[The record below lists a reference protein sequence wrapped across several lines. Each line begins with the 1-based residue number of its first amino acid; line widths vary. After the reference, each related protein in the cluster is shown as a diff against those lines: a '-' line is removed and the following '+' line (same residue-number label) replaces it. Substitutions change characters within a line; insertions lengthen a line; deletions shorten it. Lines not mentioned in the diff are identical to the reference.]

1 MKKNFGKRLKCL
13 AITAMACAVL
23 ATGCANK
30 TDLNEAVAVINGEEL
45 TLGMAKFYAKIQQV
59 TYETYYGSLFGEDM
73 WSQTFDGTTTFG
85 DSTREGIL
93 EELKQLYIINQHA
106 SEYNVSLS
114 EEDNKKI
121 EETAA
126 KFMEDNSND
135 AKTAMG
141 ADEEQI
147 KKFLSLYTVR
157 DRVMDA
163 ILEGVDREVSDDE
176 AAQKTISY
184 VVLTAEGEADAEGNA
199 TEPTEEELAN
209 KKAEATKLSEDSI
222 ASGDFE
228 ATVTNAGLT
237 SSKTSYKN
245 AEDEEASL
253 DSAVLAAADELSDGE
268 TSDVIETEDGF
279 YVVNMV
285 STFDEEATESK
296 KAEIISE
303 RETEYFENLYSGWE
317 EASEI
322 TVNDKVWAKVQF
334 DGNLSM
340 YVEENTEAPAEES
353 ADDSADEVKTD
364 DAAGTEAEGDT
375 ADTTE
380 NSAAG
385 TENEPQSE
393 EADGTSEKPGDGEN
407 DESTYIENGTEGESE
422 NDAEN
427 SEE

>member
-1 MKKNFGKRLKCL
+1 MKKNFGRKLKCL
-13 AITAMACAVL
+13 AISVMACAVL
-23 ATGCANK
+23 AAGCANK

-45 TLGMAKFYAKIQQV
+45 PLGMAKFYAKIQQV

-73 WSQTFDGTTTFG
+73 WSQSFDGTTTFG
-85 DSTREGIL
+85 DSTREGVL
-93 EELKQLYIINQHA
+93 EELKQMYIINQHA
-106 SEYNVSLS
+106 AEYNVSLS

-126 KFMEDNSND
+126 KFMKDNSSD

-147 KKFLSLYTVR
+147 KKFLSLYTVQS
-157 DRVMDA
+157 RVMNA
-163 ILEGVDREVSDDE
+163 ILEGVDREVSDEE

-184 VVLTAEGEADAEGNA
+184 VVLSAEGEADEEGNTA
-199 TEPTEEELAN
+199 EPTEEELAN

-245 AEDEEASL
+245 AEDEDASL

-285 STFDEEATESK
+285 STFDKDATETR

-303 RETEYFENLYSGWE
+303 RESEYFENLYSGWE

-322 TVNDKVWAKVQF
+322 TINEKAWAKVQF

-340 YVEENTEAPAEES
+340 YVKENTEATSEEPADGA
-353 ADDSADEVKTD
+353 ADNE
-364 DAAGTEAEGDT
+364 AAGDTSDTTADGAADTEA
-375 ADTTE
+375 
-380 NSAAG
+380 
-385 TENEPQSE
+385 EPQSE
-393 EADGTSEKPGDGEN
+393 EAGGTSEKPGDDEN
-407 DESTYIENGTEGESE
+407 DESAYIEDETEGESE
-422 NDAEN
+422 NDTENNAE
-427 SEE
+427 

>member
-1 MKKNFGKRLKCL
+1 MKRNFGRKLKCL
-13 AITAMACAVL
+13 AISVMACAVL
-23 ATGCANK
+23 AAGCANK

-45 TLGMAKFYAKIQQV
+45 PLGMAKFYAKIQQV

-73 WSQTFDGTTTFG
+73 WSQSFDGTTTFG
-85 DSTREGIL
+85 DSTREGVL
-93 EELKQLYIINQHA
+93 EELKQMYIINQHA
-106 SEYNVSLS
+106 AEYNVSLS

-126 KFMEDNSND
+126 KFMKDNSSD

-147 KKFLSLYTVR
+147 KKFLSLYTVQS
-157 DRVMDA
+157 RVMNA
-163 ILEGVDREVSDDE
+163 ILEGVDREVSDEE

-184 VVLTAEGEADAEGNA
+184 VVLSAEGEADEEGNTA
-199 TEPTEEELAN
+199 EPTEEELAN

-245 AEDEEASL
+245 AEDEDASL

-285 STFDEEATESK
+285 STFDKDATETR

-303 RETEYFENLYSGWE
+303 RESEYFENLYSGWE

-322 TVNDKVWAKVQF
+322 TINEKTWAKVQF

-340 YVEENTEAPAEES
+340 YVKENTEATAEEP
-353 ADDSADEVKTD
+353 ADGATD
-364 DAAGTEAEGDT
+364 NEAAGDT
-375 ADTTE
+375 SDTTE
-380 NSAAG
+380 DGAAD
-385 TENEPQSE
+385 TEAEPQSE
-393 EADGTSEKPGDGEN
+393 EAGQTSEKPGDDEN
-407 DESTYIENGTEGESE
+407 AESAYVEDETEGESE
-422 NDAEN
+422 NDTENNAE
-427 SEE
+427 

>member
-1 MKKNFGKRLKCL
+1 MKKNFGRKLKCL
-13 AITAMACAVL
+13 AISVMVCAVL
-23 ATGCANK
+23 AAGCANK

-45 TLGMAKFYAKIQQV
+45 PLGMAKFYAKIQQV

-73 WSQTFDGTTTFG
+73 WSQSFDGTTTFG
-85 DSTREGIL
+85 DSTREGVL
-93 EELKQLYIINQHA
+93 EELKQMYIINQHA
-106 SEYNVSLS
+106 AEYNVSLS

-126 KFMEDNSND
+126 KFMKDNSSD

-147 KKFLSLYTVR
+147 KKFLSLYTVQS
-157 DRVMDA
+157 RVMNA
-163 ILEGVDREVSDDE
+163 ILEGVDREVSDEE

-184 VVLTAEGEADAEGNA
+184 VVLSAEGEADEEGNT

-245 AEDEEASL
+245 AEDEDASL

-285 STFDEEATESK
+285 STFDKDATETR

-303 RETEYFENLYSGWE
+303 RESEYFENLYSGWE

-322 TVNDKVWAKVQF
+322 TINEKTWAKVQF

-340 YVEENTEAPAEES
+340 YVKENTEATAEES
-353 ADDSADEVKTD
+353 KDGAADNE
-364 DAAGTEAEGDT
+364 AAGDT
-375 ADTTE
+375 SDTTE
-380 NSAAG
+380 DGAAD
-385 TENEPQSE
+385 TEAEPQSE
-393 EADGTSEKPGDGEN
+393 EAGQTSEKPGDDEN
-407 DESTYIENGTEGESE
+407 AESAYVEDETEGESE
-422 NDAEN
+422 NDTENNAE
-427 SEE
+427 

>member
-1 MKKNFGKRLKCL
+1 MKKNFGKKLKCL
-13 AITAMACAVL
+13 AISAMACAVL
-23 ATGCANK
+23 VAGCANK

-45 TLGMAKFYAKIQQV
+45 PLGMAKFYAKIQQV

-73 WSQTFDGTTTFG
+73 WSQSFDGTTTFG
-85 DSTREGIL
+85 DSTREGVL
-93 EELKQLYIINQHA
+93 EELKQMYIINQHA
-106 SEYNVSLS
+106 AEYNVSLS

-126 KFMEDNSND
+126 KFMKDNSSD

-147 KKFLSLYTVR
+147 KKFLSLYTVQG
-157 DRVMDA
+157 RVTDA
-163 ILEGVDREVSDDE
+163 ILEGVDREVSDEE

-184 VVLTAEGEADAEGNA
+184 VVLSAEGEADEEGNTA
-199 TEPTEEELAN
+199 EPTEEELAN

-245 AEDEEASL
+245 AEDEDASL

-285 STFDEEATESK
+285 STFDKDATETR

-303 RETEYFENLYSGWE
+303 RESEYFENLYSGWE

-322 TVNDKVWAKVQF
+322 TINEKAWAKVQF

-340 YVEENTEAPAEES
+340 YVKENTEATSEEPADGA
-353 ADDSADEVKTD
+353 ADN
-364 DAAGTEAEGDT
+364 EA
-375 ADTTE
+375 
-380 NSAAG
+380 
-385 TENEPQSE
+385 EPQSE
-393 EADGTSEKPGDGEN
+393 EAGGTSEKPGDDEN
-407 DESTYIENGTEGESE
+407 AESAYVEDETEGESE
-422 NDAEN
+422 NDTENNAE
-427 SEE
+427 

>member
-1 MKKNFGKRLKCL
+1 MKKNFGKKLKCL
-13 AITAMACAVL
+13 AISVMACAVL
-23 ATGCANK
+23 AAGCANK
-30 TDLNEAVAVINGEEL
+30 TDLNEAVAVINGEDL
-45 TLGMAKFYAKIQQV
+45 PLGMAKFYAKIQQV

-73 WSQTFDGTTTFG
+73 WSQSFDGTTTFG
-85 DSTREGIL
+85 DSTREGVL
-93 EELKQLYIINQHA
+93 EELKQMYIINQHA
-106 SEYNVSLS
+106 AEYNVSLS

-126 KFMEDNSND
+126 KFMKDNSSD

-147 KKFLSLYTVR
+147 KKFLSLYTVQS
-157 DRVMDA
+157 RVMNA
-163 ILEGVDREVSDDE
+163 ILEGVDREVSDEE

-184 VVLTAEGEADAEGNA
+184 VVLSAEGEADEEGNTA
-199 TEPTEEELAN
+199 EPTEEELAN

-245 AEDEEASL
+245 AEDEDASL

-285 STFDEEATESK
+285 STFDKDATETR

-303 RETEYFENLYSGWE
+303 RESEYFENLYSGWE

-322 TVNDKVWAKVQF
+322 TINEKTWAKVQF

-340 YVEENTEAPAEES
+340 YVKENTEATAEES
-353 ADDSADEVKTD
+353 KDGAADNE
-364 DAAGTEAEGDT
+364 AAGDT
-375 ADTTE
+375 SDTTE
-380 NSAAG
+380 DGAAD
-385 TENEPQSE
+385 TEAEPQSE
-393 EADGTSEKPGDGEN
+393 EAGQTSEKPGDDEN
-407 DESTYIENGTEGESE
+407 AESAYVEDETEGESE
-422 NDAEN
+422 NDTENNAE
-427 SEE
+427 

>member
-1 MKKNFGKRLKCL
+1 MKRNFGRKLKCL
-13 AITAMACAVL
+13 AISVMACAVL
-23 ATGCANK
+23 AAGCANK

-45 TLGMAKFYAKIQQV
+45 PLGMAKFYAKIQQV

-73 WSQTFDGTTTFG
+73 WSQSFDGTTTFG
-85 DSTREGIL
+85 DSTREGVL
-93 EELKQLYIINQHA
+93 EELKQMYIINQHA
-106 SEYNVSLS
+106 AEYNVSLS

-126 KFMEDNSND
+126 KFMKDNSSD

-147 KKFLSLYTVR
+147 KKFLSLYTVQS
-157 DRVMDA
+157 RVMNA
-163 ILEGVDREVSDDE
+163 ILEGVDREVSDEE

-184 VVLTAEGEADAEGNA
+184 VVLSAEGEADEEGNTA
-199 TEPTEEELAN
+199 EPTEEELAN

-245 AEDEEASL
+245 AEDEDASL

-285 STFDEEATESK
+285 STFDKDATETR

-303 RETEYFENLYSGWE
+303 RESEYFENLYSGWE

-322 TVNDKVWAKVQF
+322 TINEKTWAKVQF

-340 YVEENTEAPAEES
+340 YVKENTEATAEEP
-353 ADDSADEVKTD
+353 ADGAAD
-364 DAAGTEAEGDT
+364 TEA
-375 ADTTE
+375 
-380 NSAAG
+380 
-385 TENEPQSE
+385 EPQSE
-393 EADGTSEKPGDGEN
+393 EAGQTSEKPGDDEN
-407 DESTYIENGTEGESE
+407 AESAYVEDETEGESE
-422 NDAEN
+422 NDTENNAE
-427 SEE
+427 

>member
-1 MKKNFGKRLKCL
+1 MKKNFGKKLKCL
-13 AITAMACAVL
+13 AISAMACAVL
-23 ATGCANK
+23 VAGCANK

-45 TLGMAKFYAKIQQV
+45 PLGMAKFYAKIQQV

-73 WSQTFDGTTTFG
+73 WSQSFDGTTTFG
-85 DSTREGIL
+85 DSTREGVL
-93 EELKQLYIINQHA
+93 EELKQMYIINQHA
-106 SEYNVSLS
+106 AEYNVSLS

-126 KFMEDNSND
+126 KFMKDNSSD

-147 KKFLSLYTVR
+147 KKFLSLYTVQG
-157 DRVMDA
+157 RVTDA
-163 ILEGVDREVSDDE
+163 ILEGVDREVSDEE

-184 VVLTAEGEADAEGNA
+184 VVLSAEGEADEEGNTA
-199 TEPTEEELAN
+199 EPTEEELAN

-245 AEDEEASL
+245 AEDEDASL

-285 STFDEEATESK
+285 STFDKDATETR

-303 RETEYFENLYSGWE
+303 RESEYFENLYSGWE

-322 TVNDKVWAKVQF
+322 TINEKAWAKVQF

-340 YVEENTEAPAEES
+340 YVKENTEATSEEPADGA
-353 ADDSADEVKTD
+353 ADN
-364 DAAGTEAEGDT
+364 EA
-375 ADTTE
+375 
-380 NSAAG
+380 
-385 TENEPQSE
+385 EPQSE
-393 EADGTSEKPGDGEN
+393 EAGQTSEKPGDDEN
-407 DESTYIENGTEGESE
+407 AESAYVEDETEGESE
-422 NDAEN
+422 NDTENNAE
-427 SEE
+427 

>member
-1 MKKNFGKRLKCL
+1 MKKNFGKKLKCL
-13 AITAMACAVL
+13 AISAMACAVL
-23 ATGCANK
+23 AAGCANK

-45 TLGMAKFYAKIQQV
+45 PLGMAKFYAKIQQV

-73 WSQTFDGTTTFG
+73 WSQSFDGTTTFG
-85 DSTREGIL
+85 DSTREGVL
-93 EELKQLYIINQHA
+93 EELKQMYIINQHA
-106 SEYNVSLS
+106 AEYNVSLS

-126 KFMEDNSND
+126 KFMKDNSSD

-147 KKFLSLYTVR
+147 KKFLSLYTVQG
-157 DRVMDA
+157 RVTDA
-163 ILEGVDREVSDDE
+163 ILEGVDREVSDEE

-184 VVLTAEGEADAEGNA
+184 VVLSAEGEADEEGNA
-199 TEPTEEELAN
+199 AEPTEEELAN

-245 AEDEEASL
+245 AEDEDASL
-253 DSAVLAAADELSDGE
+253 DSAVLAAADELSEGE

-285 STFDEEATESK
+285 STFDKDATETR

-303 RETEYFENLYSGWE
+303 RESEYFENLYSGWE

-322 TVNDKVWAKVQF
+322 TINEKAWAKVQF

-340 YVEENTEAPAEES
+340 YVKENTEATAEEPKDGA
-353 ADDSADEVKTD
+353 ADNE
-364 DAAGTEAEGDT
+364 AAGDT
-375 ADTTE
+375 SDTTE
-380 NSAAG
+380 DGAAD
-385 TENEPQSE
+385 TEAEPQSE
-393 EADGTSEKPGDGEN
+393 EAGQTSEKPGDDEN
-407 DESTYIENGTEGESE
+407 AESAYVEDETEGESE
-422 NDAEN
+422 NDTENNAE
-427 SEE
+427 

>member
-1 MKKNFGKRLKCL
+1 MKKNFGRKLKCL
-13 AITAMACAVL
+13 AISVMVCAVL
-23 ATGCANK
+23 AAGCANK

-45 TLGMAKFYAKIQQV
+45 PLGMAKFYAKIQQV

-73 WSQTFDGTTTFG
+73 WSQSFDGTTTFG
-85 DSTREGIL
+85 DSTREGVL
-93 EELKQLYIINQHA
+93 EELKQMYIINQHA
-106 SEYNVSLS
+106 AEYNVSLS

-126 KFMEDNSND
+126 KFMKDNSSD

-147 KKFLSLYTVR
+147 KKFLSLYTVQS
-157 DRVMDA
+157 RVMNA
-163 ILEGVDREVSDDE
+163 ILEGVDREVSDEE

-184 VVLTAEGEADAEGNA
+184 VVLSAEGEADEEGNTA
-199 TEPTEEELAN
+199 EPTEEELAN

-245 AEDEEASL
+245 AEDEDASL

-285 STFDEEATESK
+285 STFDKDATETR

-303 RETEYFENLYSGWE
+303 RESEYFENLYSGWE

-322 TVNDKVWAKVQF
+322 TINEKTWAKVQF

-340 YVEENTEAPAEES
+340 YVKENTEATAEES
-353 ADDSADEVKTD
+353 KDGAADNE
-364 DAAGTEAEGDT
+364 AAGDT
-375 ADTTE
+375 SDTTE
-380 NSAAG
+380 DGAAD
-385 TENEPQSE
+385 TEAEPQSE
-393 EADGTSEKPGDGEN
+393 EAGQTSEKPGDDEN
-407 DESTYIENGTEGESE
+407 AESAYVEDETEGESE
-422 NDAEN
+422 NDTENNAE
-427 SEE
+427 

>member
-1 MKKNFGKRLKCL
+1 MKKNFGRKLKCL
-13 AITAMACAVL
+13 AISVMACAVL
-23 ATGCANK
+23 AAGCANK
-30 TDLNEAVAVINGEEL
+30 TDLNEAVAVINGEEIP
-45 TLGMAKFYAKIQQV
+45 LGMAKFYAKIQQV

-73 WSQTFDGTTTFG
+73 WSQSFDGTTTFG
-85 DSTREGIL
+85 DSTREGVL
-93 EELKQLYIINQHA
+93 EELKQMYIINQHA
-106 SEYNVSLS
+106 AEYNVSLS

-126 KFMEDNSND
+126 KFMKDNSSD

-147 KKFLSLYTVR
+147 KKFLSLYTVQS
-157 DRVMDA
+157 RVMNA
-163 ILEGVDREVSDDE
+163 ILEGVDREVSDEE

-184 VVLTAEGEADAEGNA
+184 VVLSAEGEADEEGNTA
-199 TEPTEEELAN
+199 EPTEEELAN

-245 AEDEEASL
+245 AEDEDASL

-285 STFDEEATESK
+285 STFDKDATETR

-303 RETEYFENLYSGWE
+303 RESEYFENLYSGWE

-322 TVNDKVWAKVQF
+322 TINEKTWAKVQF

-340 YVEENTEAPAEES
+340 YVKENTEATAEES
-353 ADDSADEVKTD
+353 KDGAADNE
-364 DAAGTEAEGDT
+364 AAGDT
-375 ADTTE
+375 SDTTE
-380 NSAAG
+380 DGAAD
-385 TENEPQSE
+385 TEAEPQSE
-393 EADGTSEKPGDGEN
+393 EAGQTSEKPGDDEN
-407 DESTYIENGTEGESE
+407 DESAYIEDDAEGESE
-422 NDAEN
+422 NDTENNAE
-427 SEE
+427 

>member
-1 MKKNFGKRLKCL
+1 MKKNFGKKLKCL
-13 AITAMACAVL
+13 AISAMACAVL
-23 ATGCANK
+23 VTGCANK

-45 TLGMAKFYAKIQQV
+45 PLGMAKFYAKIQQV

-73 WSQTFDGTTTFG
+73 WSQSFDGTTTFG
-85 DSTREGIL
+85 DSTREGVL
-93 EELKQLYIINQHA
+93 EELKQMYIINQHA
-106 SEYNVSLS
+106 AEYNVSLS

-126 KFMEDNSND
+126 KFMKDNSSD

-147 KKFLSLYTVR
+147 KKFLSLYTVQG
-157 DRVMDA
+157 RVTDA
-163 ILEGVDREVSDDE
+163 ILEGVDREVSDEE

-184 VVLTAEGEADAEGNA
+184 VVLSAEGEADEEGNTA
-199 TEPTEEELAN
+199 EPTEEELAN

-245 AEDEEASL
+245 AEDEDASL

-285 STFDEEATESK
+285 STFDKDATETR

-303 RETEYFENLYSGWE
+303 RESEYFENLYSGWE

-322 TVNDKVWAKVQF
+322 TINEKAWAKVQF

-340 YVEENTEAPAEES
+340 YVKENTEATSEEPA
-353 ADDSADEVKTD
+353 DGSADEAEAD
-364 DAAGTEAEGDT
+364 GAADTEA
-375 ADTTE
+375 
-380 NSAAG
+380 
-385 TENEPQSE
+385 EPQSE
-393 EADGTSEKPGDGEN
+393 EAGQTSEKPGDDEN
-407 DESTYIENGTEGESE
+407 AESAYVEDETEGESE
-422 NDAEN
+422 NDTENNAE
-427 SEE
+427 

>member
-1 MKKNFGKRLKCL
+1 MKKNFGRKLKCL
-13 AITAMACAVL
+13 AISVMACAVL
-23 ATGCANK
+23 AAGCANK

-45 TLGMAKFYAKIQQV
+45 PLGMAKFYAKIQQV

-73 WSQTFDGTTTFG
+73 WSQSFDGTTTFG
-85 DSTREGIL
+85 DSTREGVL
-93 EELKQLYIINQHA
+93 EELKQMYIINQHA
-106 SEYNVSLS
+106 AEYNVSLS

-126 KFMEDNSND
+126 KFMKDNSSD

-147 KKFLSLYTVR
+147 KKFLSLYTVQS
-157 DRVMDA
+157 RVMNA
-163 ILEGVDREVSDDE
+163 ILEGVDREVSDEE

-184 VVLTAEGEADAEGNA
+184 VVLSAEGEADEEGNTA
-199 TEPTEEELAN
+199 EPTEEELAN

-245 AEDEEASL
+245 AEDEDASL

-285 STFDEEATESK
+285 STFDKDATETR

-303 RETEYFENLYSGWE
+303 RESEYFENLYSGWE

-322 TVNDKVWAKVQF
+322 TINEKTWAKVQF

-340 YVEENTEAPAEES
+340 YVKENTEATAEES
-353 ADDSADEVKTD
+353 KDGAADNE
-364 DAAGTEAEGDT
+364 AAGDT
-375 ADTTE
+375 SDTTE
-380 NSAAG
+380 DGAAD
-385 TENEPQSE
+385 TEAEPQSE
-393 EADGTSEKPGDGEN
+393 EAGQTSEKPGDDEN
-407 DESTYIENGTEGESE
+407 AESAYVEDETEGESE
-422 NDAEN
+422 NDTENNAE
-427 SEE
+427 

>member
-1 MKKNFGKRLKCL
+1 MKKNFGRKLKCL
-13 AITAMACAVL
+13 AISAMACAVL
-23 ATGCANK
+23 AAGCANK

-45 TLGMAKFYAKIQQV
+45 PLGMAKFYAKIQQV

-73 WSQTFDGTTTFG
+73 WSQSFDGTTTFG
-85 DSTREGIL
+85 DSTREGVL
-93 EELKQLYIINQHA
+93 EELKQMYIINQHA
-106 SEYNVSLS
+106 AEYNVSLS

-126 KFMEDNSND
+126 KFMKDNSSD

-147 KKFLSLYTVR
+147 KKFLSLYTVQS
-157 DRVMDA
+157 RVMNA
-163 ILEGVDREVSDDE
+163 ILEGVDREVSDEE

-184 VVLTAEGEADAEGNA
+184 VVLSAEGEADEEGNTA
-199 TEPTEEELAN
+199 EPTEEELAN

-245 AEDEEASL
+245 AEDEDASL
-253 DSAVLAAADELSDGE
+253 DSAVLAVADELSDGE

-285 STFDEEATESK
+285 STFDKDATETR

-303 RETEYFENLYSGWE
+303 RESEYFENLYSGWE

-322 TVNDKVWAKVQF
+322 TINEKTWAKVQF

-340 YVEENTEAPAEES
+340 YVKENTEATAEEPKDGA
-353 ADDSADEVKTD
+353 ADNE
-364 DAAGTEAEGDT
+364 AAGDT
-375 ADTTE
+375 SDTTE
-380 NSAAG
+380 DGAAD
-385 TENEPQSE
+385 TEAEPQSE
-393 EADGTSEKPGDGEN
+393 EAGQTSEKPGDDEN
-407 DESTYIENGTEGESE
+407 AESAYVEDETEGESE
-422 NDAEN
+422 NDTENNAE
-427 SEE
+427 

>member
-1 MKKNFGKRLKCL
+1 MKRNFGRKLKCL
-13 AITAMACAVL
+13 AISVMACAVL
-23 ATGCANK
+23 AAGCANK

-45 TLGMAKFYAKIQQV
+45 PLGMAKFYAKIQQV

-73 WSQTFDGTTTFG
+73 WSQSFDGTTTFG
-85 DSTREGIL
+85 DSTREGVL
-93 EELKQLYIINQHA
+93 EELKQMYIINQHA
-106 SEYNVSLS
+106 AEYNVSLS

-126 KFMEDNSND
+126 KFMKDNSSD

-147 KKFLSLYTVR
+147 KKFLSLYTVQS
-157 DRVMDA
+157 RVMNA
-163 ILEGVDREVSDDE
+163 ILEGVDREVSDEE

-184 VVLTAEGEADAEGNA
+184 VVLSAEGEADEEGNTA
-199 TEPTEEELAN
+199 EPTEEELAN

-245 AEDEEASL
+245 AEDEDASL

-285 STFDEEATESK
+285 STFDKDATETR

-303 RETEYFENLYSGWE
+303 RESEYFENLYSGWE

-322 TVNDKVWAKVQF
+322 TINEKTWAKVQF

-340 YVEENTEAPAEES
+340 YVKENTEATAEEPKDGA
-353 ADDSADEVKTD
+353 ADNE
-364 DAAGTEAEGDT
+364 AAGDAS
-375 ADTTE
+375 DTTE
-380 NSAAG
+380 DGAAD
-385 TENEPQSE
+385 TEAEPQSE
-393 EADGTSEKPGDGEN
+393 EAGQTSEKPGDDEN
-407 DESTYIENGTEGESE
+407 AESAYVEDETEGESE
-422 NDAEN
+422 NDTENNAE
-427 SEE
+427 

>member
-1 MKKNFGKRLKCL
+1 MKKNFGKKLKCL
-13 AITAMACAVL
+13 AISVMACAVL
-23 ATGCANK
+23 AAGCANK
-30 TDLNEAVAVINGEEL
+30 TDLNEAVAVINGEDL
-45 TLGMAKFYAKIQQV
+45 PLGMAKFYAKIQQV

-73 WSQTFDGTTTFG
+73 WSQSFDGTTTFG
-85 DSTREGIL
+85 DSTREGVL
-93 EELKQLYIINQHA
+93 EELKQMYIINQHA
-106 SEYNVSLS
+106 ADYNVSLS

-126 KFMEDNSND
+126 KFMKDNSSD

-147 KKFLSLYTVR
+147 KKFLSLYTVQS
-157 DRVMDA
+157 RVMNA
-163 ILEGVDREVSDDE
+163 ILEGVDREVSDEE

-184 VVLTAEGEADAEGNA
+184 VVLSAEGEADEEGNTA
-199 TEPTEEELAN
+199 EPTEEELAN

-245 AEDEEASL
+245 AEDEDASL

-285 STFDEEATESK
+285 STFDKDATETR

-303 RETEYFENLYSGWE
+303 RESEYFENLYSGWE

-322 TVNDKVWAKVQF
+322 TINEKAWAKVQF

-340 YVEENTEAPAEES
+340 YVKENTEATAEEPKDGA
-353 ADDSADEVKTD
+353 ADNE
-364 DAAGTEAEGDT
+364 AAGDT
-375 ADTTE
+375 SDTTE
-380 NSAAG
+380 DGAAD
-385 TENEPQSE
+385 TEAEPQSE
-393 EADGTSEKPGDGEN
+393 EAGQTSEKPGDDEN
-407 DESTYIENGTEGESE
+407 AESAYVEDETEGESE
-422 NDAEN
+422 NDTENNAE
-427 SEE
+427 